1 MSPEIEQFLSGMKKT
16 VEEVILP
23 NLTDRF
29 AQEQAGIIAAT
40 LGFLGAVQDKAFH
53 YELFENQEYK
63 RVLQDALAILS
74 ADEALVDSLN
84 SVVGKVEQHF
94 LHDTPDDQT
103 ALRRYTFIR
112 GSNENM
118 KEFLCEFIQLQPE
131 MPTALRQEFE
141 QLLKPFYKALEIRER
156 SWVKA
161 LGFDPEA
168 EKQPDIETILYEN
181 NTLCGSTSSST

>member
-16 VEEVILP
+16 IEEVVMP

-29 AQEQAGIIAAT
+29 AQEQAGIVAAT
-40 LGFLGAVQDKAFH
+40 LGFLSTIQDKVFH

-63 RVLQDALAILS
+63 RILLDVLSTLGTDPALS
-74 ADEALVDSLN
+74 DSLRA
-84 SVVGKVEQHF
+84 VVEKVNGHFQH
-94 LHDTPDDQT
+94 DKPGDQT
-103 ALRRYTFIR
+103 ALRPYPFIR

-131 MPTALRQEFE
+131 MSAQTRQTFE
-141 QLLKPFYKALEIRER
+141 KQLKPFFKSLETRER
-156 SWVKA
+156 SWVKG

-168 EKQPDIETILYEN
+168 EQQQDIGDILYEN
-181 NTLCGSTSSST
+181 NLLRSS

>member
-16 VEEVILP
+16 IEEVVMP

-29 AQEQAGIIAAT
+29 AQEQAGIVAAT
-40 LGFLGAVQDKAFH
+40 LGFLSTIQDKVFH

-63 RVLQDALAILS
+63 RILQDVLSTLDTDPALN
-74 ADEALVDSLN
+74 DSLRAVVEKVN
-84 SVVGKVEQHF
+84 SHLK
-94 LHDTPDDQT
+94 HDKPSDQT
-103 ALRRYTFIR
+103 ALRPYPFIR

-131 MPTALRQEFE
+131 MSGQTRETFE
-141 QLLKPFYKALEIRER
+141 NQLKPFFKSLETRER
-156 SWVKA
+156 SWVKG

-168 EKQPDIETILYEN
+168 EQQQDIGDILYKN
-181 NTLCGSTSSST
+181 NLLRSN